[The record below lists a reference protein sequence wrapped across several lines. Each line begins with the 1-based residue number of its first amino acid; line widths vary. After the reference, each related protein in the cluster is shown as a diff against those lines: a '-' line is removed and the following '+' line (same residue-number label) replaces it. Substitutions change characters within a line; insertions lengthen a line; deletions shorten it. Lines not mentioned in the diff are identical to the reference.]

1 MPPTAGRPQEG
12 TMFLSQPAVHGVGAA
27 GGELQRELGMALL
40 GAGDIIGLPELLSE
54 SETVQVTG
62 KPARREAER
71 LSSRRG
77 REGSRQA
84 ERPSGE
90 PTVALSLLRCLHCD

>member
-1 MPPTAGRPQEG
+1 MV
-12 TMFLSQPAVHGVGAA
+12 LSQPAVHGVGAA

-77 REGSRQA
+77 REGSSAGREA
-84 ERPSGE
+84 IGRTHGGFVAVAMPS
-90 PTVALSLLRCLHCD
+90 L